1 MLNLSEKTFQFLR
14 KTSFDYKPL
23 ETEYTNSNI
32 SLDKI
37 ISKNFLHS
45 FKNEKL
51 ENTEHSS
58 INVDIQI
65 MKLPIEINKIKD
77 KLKIKNSNSNS
88 IDSLNLSNSI
98 IATPQRYLNK
108 PKNIEFIPDVFNSSS
123 TQNKKI
129 MVSDLDISLETPTSK
144 TQRKRPNLLI
154 NNNKDNDDFKK
165 KLERN
170 LLNYFEKNK
179 TKLNNFPSTENR
191 NELKQKF
198 YTDNNYNN
206 KNNNNIVKTEKKI
219 KIEKRDNN
227 NLLLTSP
234 TNYLCLTIMNAS
246 SLKPPTKH
254 KAIYKTGQKSNN
266 NKKVNAYQIV
276 KDITEKQFNNSL
288 KNKKI
293 QRVNS
298 SKLKSKSTKKS
309 LISNNSLTNCSSTCT
324 HKGSNFPIYYSI
336 NSEINN
342 INEGKKNIPKSVVK
356 NQIKPLNYKNQPNQ
370 IFKTFSLENHGKEK
384 LFYNPINIKRINN
397 NNNSYSKERN
407 NKNLQKEKINFIQN
421 VYDSSIGNSKKK
433 NVLPEKYIQLMSS
446 QSKNK
451 ISKDEKIKK
460 NIKIDHKKHNNI
472 PYNKISLNSLTFKMF
487 DKKISKKKSINNKRL
502 ETENSLIERGKTLS
516 EKYTLLLKQS
526 KKK

>member
-1 MLNLSEKTFQFLR
+1 
-14 KTSFDYKPL
+14 
-23 ETEYTNSNI
+23 
-32 SLDKI
+32 
-37 ISKNFLHS
+37 
-45 FKNEKL
+45 
-51 ENTEHSS
+51 
-58 INVDIQI
+58 
-65 MKLPIEINKIKD
+65 
-77 KLKIKNSNSNS
+77 
-88 IDSLNLSNSI
+88 
-98 IATPQRYLNK
+98 
-108 PKNIEFIPDVFNSSS
+108 
-123 TQNKKI
+123 

-154 NNNKDNDDFKK
+154 NNNKENDDFKK

-179 TKLNNFPSTENR
+179 TKLNNIPSTENR

-206 KNNNNIVKTEKKI
+206 KNNNNTVKTEKKI

-254 KAIYKTGQKSNN
+254 KAIYKTGKKSNN

-276 KDITEKQFNNSL
+276 KDITEKQFKNSL

-324 HKGSNFPIYYSI
+324 HKGSNFPIYYNI

-342 INEGKKNIPKSVVK
+342 INEGKK
-356 NQIKPLNYKNQPNQ
+356 
-370 IFKTFSLENHGKEK
+370 IF
-384 LFYNPINIKRINN
+384 
-397 NNNSYSKERN
+397 RN
-407 NKNLQKEKINFIQN
+407 
-421 VYDSSIGNSKKK
+421 
-433 NVLPEKYIQLMSS
+433 
-446 QSKNK
+446 
-451 ISKDEKIKK
+451 
-460 NIKIDHKKHNNI
+460 
-472 PYNKISLNSLTFKMF
+472 
-487 DKKISKKKSINNKRL
+487 
-502 ETENSLIERGKTLS
+502 
-516 EKYTLLLKQS
+516 LLLKI
-526 KKK
+526 KLNL